1 MSWTPT
7 IVGGSDELPSAKR
20 PSPSASVETSYYGYR
35 RRKARN
41 PLRLHVDHVRE
52 AVTEANKLEHDPDDI
67 ELIRR
72 GAESARLLADTL
84 ARAAGGALSPK
95 EAAAS
100 EAVPASDGNEV
111 HAQAFRD
118 LEGDVCDLER
128 MGHIAREL
136 MMECSAREDGL
147 RPLELAT
154 FAVWQLA
161 KMTQEFRESYY
172 KRYHGE
178 TQGAS

>member
-1 MSWTPT
+1 MAD
-7 IVGGSDELPSAKR
+7 IVQFPGA
-20 PSPSASVETSYYGYR
+20 SPDRALNDDGDR
-35 RRKARN
+35 RF
-41 PLRLHVDHVRE
+41 
-52 AVTEANKLEHDPDDI
+52 
-67 ELIRR
+67 
-72 GAESARLLADTL
+72 AE
-84 ARAAGGALSPK
+84 
-95 EAAAS
+95 
-100 EAVPASDGNEV
+100 
-111 HAQAFRD
+111 AFRD

-172 KRYHGE
+172 KRYEGKLV
-178 TQGAS
+178 GAS

>member
-1 MSWTPT
+1 MNWTPT
-7 IVGGSDELPSAKR
+7 IVGGSDELPSEKR
-20 PSPSASVETSYYGYR
+20 PSPSVETGYYGYR

-41 PLRLHVDHVRE
+41 PLRLHVDHVRK
-52 AVTEANKLEHDPDDI
+52 AVTEANKLEHDPDDV

-72 GAESARLLADTL
+72 GAESARLLAVTL
-84 ARAAGGALSPK
+84 ARAAGGGWSPK
-95 EAAAS
+95 EPVAS
-100 EAVPASDGNEV
+100 EAVPASDYNSG

-128 MGHIAREL
+128 MGHIARQL
-136 MMECSAREDGL
+136 MMECSAREDGV

-172 KRYHGE
+172 KRYAGE
-178 TQGAS
+178 KQGAS